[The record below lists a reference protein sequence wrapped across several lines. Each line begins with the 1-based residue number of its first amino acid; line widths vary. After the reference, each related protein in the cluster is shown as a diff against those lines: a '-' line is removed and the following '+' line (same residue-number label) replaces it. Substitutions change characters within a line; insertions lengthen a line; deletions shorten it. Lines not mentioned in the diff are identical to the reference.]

1 MKEKPIAE
9 VLKDWRKKH
18 GLSQQTAAAEL
29 EISISALQAWE
40 QGRNRPSRFTIGFIR
55 ANCK

>member
-9 VLKDWRKKH
+9 VLKDWRNKKD
-18 GLSQQTAAAEL
+18 LSQQAAAQFL
-29 EISISALQAWE
+29 EISISALQSWE
-40 QGRNRPSRFTIGFIR
+40 QGRKKPSRFTAGFIR